1 MPFGRKDMN
10 MEEPD
15 QNISTMNA
23 ELLNMMEKWATDG
36 YNAAEIAAVVTL
48 MGLRI
53 YRSTLEDADYN
64 AMIDSISLL
73 RDKIQTFNLNEAK
86 RSLN

>member
-1 MPFGRKDMN
+1 MN

-23 ELLNMMEKWATDG
+23 ELLNMIEKWATDG

>member
-1 MPFGRKDMN
+1 
-10 MEEPD
+10 MEEAD

-23 ELLNMMEKWATDG
+23 ELLNMLEKWATDG
-36 YNAAEIAAVVTL
+36 YNAAEIAAVITL

-53 YRSTLEDADYN
+53 YRTTLEDADYN
-64 AMIDSISLL
+64 AMVDSISLL

>member
-1 MPFGRKDMN
+1 
-10 MEEPD
+10 MEEAD

-23 ELLNMMEKWATDG
+23 ELLNMLEKWATDG
-36 YNAAEIAAVVTL
+36 YNAAEIAAVITL

-53 YRSTLEDADYN
+53 YRTTLEDADYN

>member
-1 MPFGRKDMN
+1 
-10 MEEPD
+10 MEEAD

-23 ELLNMMEKWATDG
+23 ELLNMLEKWATDG